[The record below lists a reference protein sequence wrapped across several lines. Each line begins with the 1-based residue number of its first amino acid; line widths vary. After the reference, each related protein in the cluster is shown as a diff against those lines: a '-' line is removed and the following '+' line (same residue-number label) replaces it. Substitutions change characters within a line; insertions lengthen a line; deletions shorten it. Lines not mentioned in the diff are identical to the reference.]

1 MANTYTYEATAE
13 RKEWSKQV
21 KVVRLGERGFCIMC
35 LLFFMRKVQNGDA
48 TKKLQKDIYIL
59 FPNTRRR
66 ESDNSALTTHYK
78 TLYERTYT
86 LASYSFLPSFSA
98 IPDSEHDQK
107 V

>member
-48 TKKLQKDIYIL
+48 TKKLQKDIFI
-59 FPNTRRR
+59 PKHKKKGEWQQCTN
-66 ESDNSALTTHYK
+66 
-78 TLYERTYT
+78 YT
-86 LASYSFLPSFSA
+86 LQNTVWTYVHIS
-98 IPDSEHDQK
+98 
-107 V
+107 

>member
-1 MANTYTYEATAE
+1 MGTRLKTAK
-13 RKEWSKQV
+13 RH
-21 KVVRLGERGFCIMC
+21 L
-35 LLFFMRKVQNGDA
+35 
-48 TKKLQKDIYIL
+48 YIL

-86 LASYSFLPSFSA
+86 LASYSFLPSFLPSFSA